1 MYVQNTLP
9 SSGLMPGKHLARC
22 FLALGCLAFGVW
34 GWLDRPVHAQNR
46 ALDPPRLRRLD
57 RPVQSPRQH
66 DVRRAVPS
74 DWAENGE
81 QAQIQLIQS
90 SSGYDKPLHPMIEKL
105 PDVEDELEVIHH
117 RSQLIVARSNI
128 LRTAISDTSIIDV
141 VNYSPNEIAV
151 LGLARGSTTLTIW
164 FEDNPD
170 PVVFLIKVIRD
181 PSWDEQR
188 RIDFGKLEQ
197 KLKVLFPNSNVY
209 LIPLSYKIIV
219 RGQARDS
226 EEAAQILQIIRGEVL
241 TQDGGLYR
249 GQIGDDLGNGNTFGL
264 ADALVGGGG
273 GGGFG
278 DAGIGNGTGWNNN
291 WTSSIIVNML
301 EVPGDFQ
308 VMLHVKIAEL
318 NRSML
323 RRMGIDV
330 DAILS
335 EGSQAIGW
343 IAGGTPANITGLFEN
358 GEISVLINALAANG
372 TVKFLS
378 EPTLTV
384 MSGHTASF
392 ISGGEF
398 AVPTIVGVGG
408 AQGTSTTFRG
418 FGTSL
423 FVVPQV
429 LDKDLIRMQITPE
442 FSQTTEENSVNGIPG
457 LSTRRAST
465 TVQMR
470 EGQTV
475 AIAGLYSH
483 NMTTQNNRI
492 PLIGEL
498 PFVGPL
504 LFNAKRATNDETELL
519 ILVTPEIVR
528 PMEADEVPPVP
539 GHYVTLPNDP
549 ELYRWGMTEGAPD
562 SEVYQLPPYG
572 YGSGTGN
579 PVGYHLFNPAPSQPG
594 YEPAPAAQFPTAPP
608 QHNPYGSRYSQAN
621 DVPGADGSEGWNSN
635 DPPPTQGWHE
645 DGTAP
650 RMAPPRGQR
659 YQPPMQHQP
668 MPHPMGPQMSPGRPA
683 PGPTYGPGSPAPQFA
698 PPQMNSPR
706 LNGPRPSGPP
716 NHPSVYPL
724 SPPPGANYQAPV
736 ENHPATSQSMPPG
749 RRPSKLPIVAPRG
762 VQHDRQ
768 VQPASYNDPPQLRGR

>member
-1 MYVQNTLP
+1 MHGDGTENSEQ
-9 SSGLMPGKHLARC
+9 
-22 FLALGCLAFGVW
+22 
-34 GWLDRPVHAQNR
+34 
-46 ALDPPRLRRLD
+46 
-57 RPVQSPRQH
+57 QSR
-66 DVRRAVPS
+66 
-74 DWAENGE
+74 
-81 QAQIQLIQS
+81 IQLIQAMS
-90 SSGYDKPLHPMIEKL
+90 SYDKPLHPMIEKL
-105 PDVEDELEVIHH
+105 PDVEDELEVVHH
-117 RSQLIVARSNI
+117 RSQLIVARSNV
-128 LRTAISDTSIIDV
+128 LRTAVSDTSIIDV
-141 VNYSPNEIAV
+141 VPYSPNEIAV
-151 LGLARGSTTLTIW
+151 LGLSRGSTTLTIW

-181 PSWDEQR
+181 PSFDEQR

-197 KLKVLFPNSNVY
+197 KLAVLFPNSRVY

-249 GQIGDDLGNGNTFGL
+249 GQNGDNIGNADIGL

-273 GGGFG
+273 A
-278 DAGIGNGTGWNNN
+278 AGIGSGGIANGLNNNN
-291 WTSSIIVNML
+291 WASSIIVNML

-308 VMLHVKIAEL
+308 IMLHVKIAEL

-323 RRMGIDV
+323 RRAGVDF

-343 IAGGTPANITGLFEN
+343 VAGGTPANIAGLFEN
-358 GEISVLINALAANG
+358 GEISVLINFLAANG

-398 AVPTIVGVGG
+398 AVPTIVGIAG

-423 FVVPQV
+423 FVVPEV
-429 LDKDLIRMQITPE
+429 IDKDLIRMRITPE

-457 LSTRRAST
+457 LATRRAST

-475 AIAGLYSH
+475 ALAGLYSH
-483 NMTTQNNRI
+483 NMATQNNRI
-492 PLIGEL
+492 PLLGEIPWIG
-498 PFVGPL
+498 PI

-528 PMEADEVPPVP
+528 PMEADEVPPAP
-539 GHYVTLPNDP
+539 GHEVTLPSDP

-562 SEVYQLPPYG
+562 TEVYQLAPYG

-579 PVGYHLFNPAPSQPG
+579 PVGYHLFNPGPSQPG
-594 YEPAPAAQFPTAPP
+594 YEPAPAAPFSTAPP
-608 QHNPYGSRYSQAN
+608 PQNPYGSRYSPSTAI
-621 DVPGADGSEGWNSN
+621 PGADGSEGWSN
-635 DPPPTQGWHE
+635 NGPPIGPAPGQGMRQEGWQQ
-645 DGTAP
+645 GGP
-650 RMAPPRGQR
+650 PRRMAPPMRPQ
-659 YQPPMQHQP
+659 YQQP
-668 MPHPMGPQMSPGRPA
+668 MP
-683 PGPTYGPGSPAPQFA
+683 
-698 PPQMNSPR
+698 
-706 LNGPRPSGPP
+706 
-716 NHPSVYPL
+716 
-724 SPPPGANYQAPV
+724 
-736 ENHPATSQSMPPG
+736 
-749 RRPSKLPIVAPRG
+749 
-762 VQHDRQ
+762 
-768 VQPASYNDPPQLRGR
+768 